1 MNWMDIRITQKSLGN
16 TTLTVDGTEMANLV
30 ERAFVEIRPG
40 RATARLDVCLQCC
53 DIDVDGVV
61 KFNGCPVSDAIGRA
75 IFESL
80 KERYEGLIQDTASE
94 PSDAE

>member
-1 MNWMDIRITQKSLGN
+1 MDIRIINESAGS
-16 TTLTVDGTEMANLV
+16 TTLTVDGADIANLV
-30 ERAFVEIRPG
+30 TRAFVEIRPR
-40 RATARLDVCLQCC
+40 RASARLDVCLESYA
-53 DIDVDGVV
+53 INVDGAVS
-61 KFNGCPVSDAIGRA
+61 FNGCPVTDAIGRA